1 MMHNGR
7 WLASG
12 LLLLASVIFSENV
25 LAVPAAPIVHELI
38 QPDGSRFQAK
48 KWGDEWSHGWE
59 TVAGYTIMQDAASDA
74 DGKMVPTARAV
85 GADAVPLNTPKYL
98 RPAGKSSSKALQ
110 MSAEPQPFAAAAVA
124 PTGTAN
130 IPVILVNFSN
140 TSTTYTANDFSSL
153 LFGTGNHSM
162 KDYYEE
168 VSYGK
173 FSVSAGPAGVRGW
186 YKASKTHDYYG
197 ANRDGIEGEDLY
209 PAELV
214 EEAVAAADDDIDFSQ
229 YDSDGDCYVD
239 VVAIVHQGAGE
250 EASKTAP
257 DI

>member
-59 TVAGYTIMQDAASDA
+59 TVAGYTIMQDAATKAWVYAASDA
-74 DGKMVPTARAV
+74 DGKMVPTAPAV

-110 MSAEPQPFAAAAVA
+110 MSAEPQIFLLYWSIFQTQAQPIPQMTFLRCCLA
-124 PTGTAN
+124 PATTA
-130 IPVILVNFSN
+130 
-140 TSTTYTANDFSSL
+140 
-153 LFGTGNHSM
+153 
-162 KDYYEE
+162 
-168 VSYGK
+168 
-173 FSVSAGPAGVRGW
+173 
-186 YKASKTHDYYG
+186 
-197 ANRDGIEGEDLY
+197 
-209 PAELV
+209 
-214 EEAVAAADDDIDFSQ
+214 
-229 YDSDGDCYVD
+229 
-239 VVAIVHQGAGE
+239 
-250 EASKTAP
+250 
-257 DI
+257 